1 MAARRSGGSL
11 GWGFRVGG
19 GFREKP
25 EKLGP
30 LPSPEAVAM
39 ACGRFLIAGRLERT
53 AGDTAC

>member
-1 MAARRSGGSL
+1 MGFPGWRR
-11 GWGFRVGG
+11 VQ
-19 GFREKP
+19 REKP